1 MYAHEDPGVIVLA
14 KNVRT
19 MFLVYFRMNMT
30 KKKAF
35 KVGTF

>member
-1 MYAHEDPGVIVLA
+1 MYVHQHSGVIVLA

-19 MFLVYFRMNMT
+19 MFLVYMRMNMT

-35 KVGTF
+35 KVGKL